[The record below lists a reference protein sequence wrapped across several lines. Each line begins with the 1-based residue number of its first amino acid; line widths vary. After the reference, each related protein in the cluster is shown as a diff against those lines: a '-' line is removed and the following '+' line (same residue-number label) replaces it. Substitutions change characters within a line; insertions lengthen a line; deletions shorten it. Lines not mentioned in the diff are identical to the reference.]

1 MIYAEGSRVALPEV
15 PLSLRHLKRRN
26 CRRSKANCRRPL
38 RYTRAMNEALLF
50 VAVGGFLDSA
60 AALAK
65 DEKVKAAYL
74 GE

>member
-1 MIYAEGSRVALPEV
+1 
-15 PLSLRHLKRRN
+15 
-26 CRRSKANCRRPL
+26 
-38 RYTRAMNEALLF
+38 MNEALLF